1 VKGPKNSSRSI
12 IDPICGMEVDPNLS
26 DLVST
31 HKGQLYYFCAEGCRQ
46 AFEKNPQK
54 YLKGNSPK
62 RKGWWGRYLD
72 RLNKTTEGKSMK
84 CH

>member
-1 VKGPKNSSRSI
+1 
-12 IDPICGMEVDPNLS
+12 MEVDPNQT
-26 DLVST
+26 DLVAT
-31 HKGQLYYFCAEGCRQ
+31 HMGQHYYFCAEGCRQ
-46 AFEKNPQK
+46 TFEKNPQQ
-54 YLKGNSPK
+54 YLKGKSPK